1 MAELI
6 KFTSSFSHNI
16 LSFYGISGTT
26 EEDKFEKEEN
36 IEEPQ
41 EPKYL
46 EEMID

>member
-1 MAELI
+1 MI

-16 LSFYGISGTT
+16 LSFYGISAT